1 MIESTTQQ
9 RFCSAGGLPAVPGGF
24 RRAKGVK
31 EETAQHQ
38 LRLAE
43 PLTWRQRERMGCRER
58 ALTAINHQEADR
70 VPIDFW
76 AVPEIMDRLQRHYGM
91 SDEETLLQYVGVDFR
106 VLRGPSYIGLEMRRH
121 ADGTVQDLWG
131 VRRRMVTFG
140 EGEKRG
146 SYKELAFSPLDS
158 ATTVREI
165 ETYSGWPSP
174 DWWDYSTI
182 AEECAH
188 SSGYCVVY
196 AGDRLDRT
204 AQLKTA
210 MYLRGIEQIMI
221 DLVQNP
227 ALVECMLE
235 HINAY
240 YLEYNRRVFEAAQGR
255 IDIFMMGD
263 DFGTQQGPMMSVA
276 MWRRYFEK
284 GFRAYID
291 LAHRY
296 GIRVMHHTC
305 GSVRPLVPLFIDA
318 GLDILQSLQ
327 PRAAGMDLA
336 GLKRDFGGDLAL
348 HGSVDIQRTLPFG
361 TPDDVRAE
369 VRQHL
374 EVGKPGGGFI
384 ICTAHNIQ
392 VDVPLANVLAL
403 IEAYQEYTWY

>member
-1 MIESTTQQ
+1 MSKETTSQQ
-9 RFCSAGGLPAVPGGF
+9 RLGLTDP
-24 RRAKGVK
+24 
-31 EETAQHQ
+31 
-38 LRLAE
+38 LA
-43 PLTWRQRERMGCRER
+43 WRQRERMGCRER
-58 ALTAINHQEADR
+58 ALAAVNHQEPDR

-76 AVPEIMDRLQRHYGM
+76 AVPEIMDRLQRHYGTP
-91 SDEETLLQYVGVDFR
+91 DRETLLRYLGVDFR
-106 VLRGPSYIGLEMRRH
+106 VHRGPSYIGLDMRRH
-121 ADGTVQDLWG
+121 ADGTVEDLWG
-131 VRRRMVTFG
+131 VRRQVVTFG

-146 SYKELAFSPLDS
+146 TYKELAFSPLAS

-165 ETYSGWPSP
+165 ETYRWPSP
-174 DWWDYSTI
+174 DWWDYSRI
-182 AEECAH
+182 AEECTRY
-188 SSGYCVVY
+188 SGYCVVY

-210 MYLRGIEQIMI
+210 MYLRGIDQILI
-221 DLVQNP
+221 DLVENP
-227 ALVECMLE
+227 ALVECMLA

-263 DFGTQQGPMMSVA
+263 DFGMQEGPMMSIA
-276 MWRRYFEK
+276 MWRRYFER

-305 GSVRPLVPLFIDA
+305 GGVRPLIPLFIDA

-327 PRAAGMDLA
+327 PRAAGMDLG
-336 GLKRDFGGDLAL
+336 GLKRDFGRDLVL
-348 HGSVDIQRTLPFG
+348 HGSMDIQRTLPFG

-369 VRQHL
+369 VRQRL
-374 EVGKPGGGFI
+374 EVGKPSGGFI

-403 IEAYQEYTWY
+403 VETYQEYSWY

>member
-1 MIESTTQQ
+1 MNKEATSQHTLTDPL
-9 RFCSAGGLPAVPGGF
+9 AW
-24 RRAKGVK
+24 RR
-31 EETAQHQ
+31 
-38 LRLAE
+38 
-43 PLTWRQRERMGCRER
+43 RERLGCRER
-58 ALTAINHQEADR
+58 VLTAIDHQEPDR

-76 AVPEIMDRLQRHYGM
+76 AVPEIMNRLQRHYGI
-91 SDEETLLQYVGVDFR
+91 SDEETLLEYLGVDMR
-106 VLRGPSYIGLEMRRH
+106 VVRGPSYAGLEMRRY
-121 ADGTVQDLWG
+121 ADGTVEDLWG
-131 VRRRMVTFG
+131 VRRRVVTFG

-146 SYKELAFSPLDS
+146 SYKELAFSPVAS
-158 ATTVREI
+158 AMTVREI
-165 ETYSGWPSP
+165 ETYPGWPSP

-182 AEECAH
+182 AEQCARF
-188 SSGYCVVY
+188 SGYCVFF

-221 DLVQNP
+221 DLVENP

-235 HINAY
+235 QINAY
-240 YLEYNRRVFEAAQGR
+240 YLEYNRRVFEAAEGR
-255 IDIFMMGD
+255 IDVFMMGD
-263 DFGTQQGPMMSVA
+263 DFGMQTGPMMSVA

-296 GIRVMHHTC
+296 GIPVMHHTC
-305 GSVRPLVPLFIDA
+305 GAVRPLIPLFIDA

-336 GLKRDFGGDLAL
+336 GLKREFGQDLVL

-369 VRQHL
+369 VRQRL
-374 EVGKPGGGFI
+374 EMGKPDGGFI

-392 VDVPLANVLAL
+392 VDVPLASVLAL
-403 IEAYQEYTWY
+403 VEAYQEYTWY